1 MDGVGNA
8 ALRLWIG
15 ERSAEL
21 KRRSG
26 DDESAR
32 VQDSMNHK
40 LRAVVRKIEQ
50 RKGSPMVVGGTW
62 AGVTPNKAPR
72 VV

>member
-1 MDGVGNA
+1 
-8 ALRLWIG
+8 
-15 ERSAEL
+15 
-21 KRRSG
+21 
-26 DDESAR
+26 
-32 VQDSMNHK
+32 MNHK

-62 AGVTPNKAPR
+62 AGVTPSKAPR